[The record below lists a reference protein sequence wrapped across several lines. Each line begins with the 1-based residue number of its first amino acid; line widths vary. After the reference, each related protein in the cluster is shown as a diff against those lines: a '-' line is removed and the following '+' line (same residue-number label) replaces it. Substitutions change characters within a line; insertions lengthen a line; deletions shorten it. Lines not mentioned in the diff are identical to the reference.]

1 MPSHMEEPKKWETFI
16 QTISNNQ
23 AIKVNDVNDEEVTFT
38 VANIEELKDF
48 KELLADTK
56 VLKANIIHALDPEA
70 EITGTTNLKNI
81 SQLTHILNYS
91 AKHVITRLISA
102 DFLEYVGVNPEE
114 FKDHSD
120 LKIASF
126 SIPLPTPARSK
137 RILADL
143 NLLRSSLSDPNLLSQ
158 VLLDKKPLITDEL
171 EGEPSEF
178 SNRILKHR
186 IINEAI
192 VEVEFNYGYLL
203 QLIQN
208 EITSENLTAPVISS
222 KEELQFTLNK
232 NYFLRYLNQVI
243 ESGVVFKEEGEDLRP
258 IMFQAK
264 SQNEKEPES
273 PVVFHILLDRSGS
286 MSTDLPEYK
295 EEILKIIEQ
304 IKDRVDNPEVRLTT
318 FHHEAS
324 TSQAFHLKKTYDYNS
339 LKALINGLIA
349 DGGTDLYTPIFK
361 ALEKIET
368 SSIGNHRQVLILF
381 TDGRHEERV
390 TISEESVKS
399 KSAALSK
406 SNSQFTMYTMGYG
419 IQYKQEFFNTMAQE
433 GGFTHINLKTLDKMQ
448 EFGQYLR
455 TIGNSQVVY
464 EFITE
469 AKRIMEKC
477 AEGDIAIAQST
488 IGRNAEIK
496 HGTQSYVISSL
507 QSKEEEKPST
517 KLNSVELKQLND
529 FKKISLGE

>member
-1 MPSHMEEPKKWETFI
+1 MEESKKWETFI

-23 AIKVNDVNDEEVTFT
+23 KIKVNAVTDEEVIFT
-38 VANIEELKDF
+38 VTHKEALKEF
-48 KELLADTK
+48 KELLEDKSVLKTK
-56 VLKANIIHALDPEA
+56 VIHALDPKATVTA
-70 EITGTTNLKNI
+70 ETITLKEV
-81 SQLTHILNYS
+81 SQLSYILHYS
-91 AKHVITRLISA
+91 AKQIITKLIST
-102 DFLEYVGVNPEE
+102 DFLEYVGVNPKAL
-114 FKDHSD
+114 KDDSD
-120 LKIASF
+120 LKIARF

-158 VLLDKKPLITDEL
+158 VLLGKKPIIIDEL

-178 SNRILKHR
+178 SNRILKHK
-186 IINEAI
+186 ITNEDK

-208 EITSENLTAPVISS
+208 EITSESITAPVISN
-222 KEELQFTLNK
+222 KEEFEFTLNK
-232 NYFLRYLNQVI
+232 NYFLRYLNKVI
-243 ESGVVFKEEGEDLRP
+243 ESGVVFKEEGEHLRP

-264 SQNEKEPES
+264 GQNEKEPES

-286 MSTDLPEYK
+286 MEKDMGEYK
-295 EEILKIIEQ
+295 EKILQIIEQ
-304 IKDRVDNPEVRLTT
+304 IIDRVERPEVRLTT
-318 FHHEAS
+318 FNHEAS

-339 LKALINGLIA
+339 LKGLINGLIA
-349 DGGTDLYTPIFK
+349 DGGTDLYTPIFN

-381 TDGRHEERV
+381 TDGRHEEHEA
-390 TISEESVKS
+390 ISEESVKS

-419 IQYKQEFFNTMAQE
+419 NQYKQEFFDTMAQE

-448 EFGQYLR
+448 EFEQYLR

-488 IGRNAEIK
+488 VGRNAEIK
-496 HGTQSYVISSL
+496 HGTHSYVISAL

-517 KLNSVELKQLND
+517 KLNSVELETI
-529 FKKISLGE
+529 KKVNEMALGH